1 MLRRSLCPPPSAGLF
16 LVRVSSFARCPA
28 CCFVFIY
35 ERDLGGLP
43 GRAAQATSATGR
55 SCPPTSCAQ
64 NSEGQRLPH
73 VARLSGAGQP
83 FCYGFYPFVSDGKLG
98 PPAAPPRCPGTT
110 LLPPLLAAHLCCPPG
125 GSSRTGEMMGGR
137 RTWGGRRDLCLRET
151 GRRLAAGWRVPSPR
165 ASSAPFGTQ
174 RSRFPA
180 SPSSSGPF
188 PVLPRGSDGRD
199 PFPSYVSRTTS
210 RERRQTSALH
220 SFQDELPGRAVTR
233 RGALGVVPEPG
244 LTHPRTGHVAV
255 PEVTH
260 MRKPRPGK
268 GPGRPQGRHGRSRAG
283 GAVKTHESSPE

>member
-1 MLRRSLCPPPSAGLF
+1 MGCQGELHRRLLRRGAPAPQQAALRTARGSACPTW
-16 LVRVSSFARCPA
+16 RVSR
-28 CCFVFIY
+28 
-35 ERDLGGLP
+35 ERGS
-43 GRAAQATSATGR
+43 RSATVFTLSCLMESSGPQQRRLGAQGR
-55 SCPPTSCAQ
+55 PSSLPSWPPTFAVPP
-64 NSEGQRLPH
+64 EG
-73 VARLSGAGQP
+73 AR
-83 FCYGFYPFVSDGKLG
+83 
-98 PPAAPPRCPGTT
+98 AP
-110 LLPPLLAAHLCCPPG
+110 
-125 GSSRTGEMMGGR
+125 GETMGGR

-151 GRRLAAGWRVPSPR
+151 GPRLAAGWRVPSPR

-174 RSRFPA
+174 SSRVPA

-199 PFPSYVSRTTS
+199 PFPFYVSRTTS
-210 RERRQTSALH
+210 RERRQTSAPH